1 MKTVL
6 ICLVLYSL
14 CFLFGGCRKS
24 TPPAEPVYKM
34 LGFSDSTHK
43 YACKYLNDQISEIY
57 FTDTMG
63 KITSKAVLRNTY
75 TYQTNY
81 VKAVFYNNALQTY
94 VEYFL
99 NDSSLPVKILVHNTI
114 NGKDSLVKQK
124 FFFYHGDS
132 RTQLD
137 SILYSKAN
145 EKTYR
150 IIPAYANGNLYECYT
165 YQGTYRPAYIR
176 YCQFRYLSTTN
187 LMRSPNQ
194 LLFIYNDPELVE
206 ENFYLCNLFSPKA
219 VDYFLVNGFIN
230 MGNDSY
236 ISTPQGAG
244 FSNISTNSKKQV
256 TTEQYAG
263 LFPYLRNYLY
273 E

>member
-1 MKTVL
+1 MKTAF
-6 ICLVLYSL
+6 ICLFIFCL
-14 CFLFGGCRKS
+14 CFVLSGCRK
-24 TPPAEPVYKM
+24 TPVTAEPVYKM

-81 VKAVFYNNALQTY
+81 VKAVFANNPSQTY

-99 NDSSLPVKILVHNTI
+99 NDSSLPLKILVHNTI
-114 NGKDSLVKQK
+114 AGKDSLVKQK
-124 FFFYHGDS
+124 LFFYHGDS
-132 RTQLD
+132 KTVLD
-137 SILYSKAN
+137 SVLYTKAKEN
-145 EKTYR
+145 TYR
-150 IIPAYANGNLYECYT
+150 IIPTYIDGNLFECHT
-165 YQGTYRPAYIR
+165 YQGTYRPAYIH
-176 YCQFRYLSTTN
+176 YCQFKYLSTAN

-194 LLFIYNDPELVE
+194 LLYIYNDPELVE

-219 VDYFLVNGFIN
+219 MDYFLVNGYVS

-236 ISTPQGAG
+236 TSVPQGAG
-244 FSNISTNSKKQV
+244 FSNISTNSRKQL

-263 LFPYLRNYLY
+263 LFPYLRNYIY